1 MRGAAGA
8 RRVRHVTS
16 PGAKGEVVAR
26 LPPSYTDHVIHDDPD
41 AAERAKRRRNWP
53 LRAYSLGDEPSD
65 NLSATTTAEER
76 LAMMWPLAV
85 EAWALAGKPMPD
97 YTRESMPV
105 RVLHNPESHDESD
118 G

>member
-1 MRGAAGA
+1 MN
-8 RRVRHVTS
+8 
-16 PGAKGEVVAR
+16 
-26 LPPSYTDHVIHDDPD
+26 DDPG
-41 AAERAKRRRNWP
+41 AAERAKLRRNWP
-53 LRAYSLGDEPSD
+53 LRAYTLGDEPSD

-85 EAWALAGKPMPD
+85 EAWRLAGRPMPN

-105 RVLHNPESHDESD
+105 RVLRDPISHDESD